1 MKSNLTFKLI
11 VATAIPF
18 IAAGVQWV
26 LWPYLSPL
34 VWFAFFPAVFLSA
47 RIAGLWGGI
56 SGTVL
61 SALLVWYLFIPTQ
74 LSWHL
79 EHSNSIFSMLM
90 FLLIGYAISIYL
102 HRLTRAG
109 QEIRAALNP
118 TLAVCDKAPQ
128 GMQQTPSASLWGAD
142 ILQQTMLNSLVESVL
157 VFSPEGEILACNRA
171 AELFFG
177 FNLETIQ
184 SNLRPVQV
192 RLLHEN
198 GTPFLEED
206 IPVNKTIRTKAACRN
221 VPVGY
226 VDPSGIVRWVLANC
240 EPVIEPLTGDI
251 KAAVLSLLDIS
262 EQKKNA
268 DEQLRLNRTLRAYS
282 ASDWALV
289 HATDESA
296 YINQVCQI
304 LVEECNYVMAWVG
317 FAEHNPEKT
326 VRPVG
331 KAGDNT
337 GYLDEITISWED
349 NEYGSGPSGRAI
361 RTGKMVVCHHMLSD
375 PTFIPWREQAQQRGY
390 AASISL
396 PLIAD
401 EQTLGAIMVYSSIAD
416 PFVNEE
422 LKVLQE
428 LANDLAYGISV
439 LRIRA
444 AHAEQEQ
451 ALRASELRYRLL
463 VEQTVDGIFLADA
476 QGRYIDVNQAG
487 AAMLGYS
494 TEQICTLSIA
504 DVIVT
509 EEIGKIA
516 EEVAR
521 FKNGAVVVSEW
532 HFKRQDGSIFLGEV
546 VGRQLENNCIQGI
559 LRDIT
564 FRREAETELQRARL
578 AALNLAQDALEARTK
593 LEILNDSLESEI
605 SERKLALK
613 DLEIAR
619 NAAELASR
627 AKSDFLANMSHEIR
641 TPMNAIIG
649 LTRITLDSELAPKQR
664 DHLRKVYNAS
674 KALLN
679 ILDDILDYSKIE
691 ANKLE
696 IERVEFILEDVIRE
710 CFDLFMQKLQEKE
723 LELFIE
729 IDPLISCSLLGD
741 PLRLG
746 QILNNLINNAI
757 KFTQHGEI
765 HILIA
770 LISENN
776 QMLNLKFSVRD
787 TGIGMDKSQQD
798 RLFNAFTQADSSI
811 TRKYGGSGLGLTISK
826 RLVELM
832 GGELSVTSEKD
843 IGSTFTFNAYFER
856 CASLEILSSAHH
868 LNPMRVLIVDAHP
881 TSQDVLMRYFGA
893 LNFDITATTSVEEA
907 ISLTSAPERLPLFDL
922 LITNNSAYSQDATNR
937 LHDFQK
943 TSAMTVP
950 ASILMVAANDRENHL
965 ETHNEIILTKPVT
978 LSKLINV
985 LLKIQQPELLST
997 FALPERRINLY
1008 QQAAP
1013 IRGAHILLVE
1023 DDEINQEIATE
1034 FLVLSGLIVVTANN
1048 GAEAFALV
1056 QQQAFDAILMDI
1068 HMPVMDGF
1076 ESTRLIRTLA
1086 QGKTIPIIALSA
1098 SAMAHEKLNSS
1109 SAGMSDHVSKP
1120 FDPAQLITTLLKWI
1134 THKPVQDSDLNMSA
1148 RTPISAQHQLPG
1160 INYSDALSRLQGNE
1174 KLLNKLLQRF
1184 ATEHTT
1190 FSQQLENLLQEQLF
1204 DKALSALHRIRG
1216 TASTLGA
1223 NELTACAMK
1232 LETEIKAQEK
1242 LNSLPEF
1249 IVCLAA
1255 VIEQI
1260 HKNVSGEDHLIKPC
1274 THPDHLMV
1282 ETHLVN
1288 LAMCIKNHEMFDEDM
1303 LTTLLSNLGS
1313 HIPRNL
1319 VIQLE
1324 KQLNNFDF
1332 NQAEL
1337 TLVKIRNAWKSV
1349 NNT

>member
-11 VATAIPF
+11 VAMTIPF
-18 IAAGVQWV
+18 IAAGAQWI
-26 LWPYLSPL
+26 LWPYLNPL

-56 SGTVL
+56 SGTLL
-61 SALLVWYLFIPTQ
+61 STLLAWYLFIPTQ
-74 LSWHL
+74 LSWRL
-79 EHSNSIFSMLM
+79 EHSNSMFSMLM

-118 TLAVCDKAPQ
+118 TLAACDKTTQ
-128 GMQQTPSASLWGAD
+128 GMPQTSSAPLWGAD
-142 ILQQTMLNSLVESVL
+142 ILQQSMLNSLVESVL
-157 VFSPEGEILACNRA
+157 VFSPEGKILACNRA

-177 FNLETIQ
+177 CSLETIQ
-184 SNLRPVQV
+184 SNLRPVQ
-192 RLLHEN
+192 LLHEN

-206 IPVNKTIRTKAACRN
+206 IPVNITIRTKAACRN

-226 VDPSGIVRWVLANC
+226 ADLSGMVRWVLANC
-240 EPVIEPLTGDI
+240 EPVIEPLTGEI
-251 KAAVLSLLDIS
+251 KAAVLSLLEIS

-331 KAGDNT
+331 KAGDDT

-375 PTFIPWREQAQQRGY
+375 PTFIPWRAQAQQRGY

-396 PLIAD
+396 PLIAN

-422 LKVLQE
+422 LKILQE
-428 LANDLAYGISV
+428 LANDLAYGIAV

-444 AHAEQEQ
+444 AHADQEQ

-463 VEQTVDGIFLADA
+463 VEQTVDGIFLANA
-476 QGRYIDVNQAG
+476 QGQYIDVNQAG

-494 TEQICTLSIA
+494 TVEICTLNIS
-504 DVIVT
+504 DVIAI
-509 EEIGKIA
+509 EEIGRIPD
-516 EEVAR
+516 EVAR
-521 FKNGAVVVSEW
+521 FKNGSVVVSEW
-532 HFKRQDGSIFLGEV
+532 QFKRKDGSIFLGEV
-546 VGRQLENNCIQGI
+546 VGRQIENGCIQGI

-564 FRREAETELQRARL
+564 FRREAENELQRARL
-578 AALNLAQDALEARTK
+578 AALNLAQDALEARAK

-605 SERKLALK
+605 SDRKLALK

-619 NAAELASR
+619 NAADLASR

-674 KALLN
+674 RALLN

-757 KFTQHGEI
+757 KFTQRGEI
-765 HILIA
+765 HIRAA

-776 QMLNLKFSVRD
+776 QTLNLKFSVRD
-787 TGIGMDKSQQD
+787 TGIGMDQSQQD

-832 GGELSVTSEKD
+832 GGALSVASEKD
-843 IGSTFTFNAYFER
+843 IGSEFTFNAYFER
-856 CASLEILSSAHH
+856 CASLEILSSVHR

-881 TSQDVLMRYFGA
+881 TSQKVLIHYFGA
-893 LNFDITATTSVEEA
+893 LSFDITATTSVEEA
-907 ISLTSAPERLPLFDL
+907 IARSSALPQFDL
-922 LITNNSAYSQDATNR
+922 LITNHCSQDATNR
-937 LHDFQK
+937 LHDLQK
-943 TSAMTVP
+943 TAAIAVS
-950 ASILMVAANDRENHL
+950 ASILMVTANDRENHL
-965 ETHNEIILTKPVT
+965 ETHNEIILTKPAT
-978 LSKLINV
+978 LSKLINA
-985 LLKIQQPELLST
+985 LLKIQQPEFPST
-997 FALPERRINLY
+997 FALPERRIDLY
-1008 QQAAP
+1008 QLAAP

-1034 FLVLSGLIVVTANN
+1034 FLVRSGLIVVTANN

-1056 QQQAFDAILMDI
+1056 QQQAFDAVLMDI

-1134 THKPVQDSDLNMSA
+1134 AHKPPHHSEPNVNMSA
-1148 RTPISAQHQLPG
+1148 RTPVPAPHQLSG
-1160 INYSDALSRLQGNE
+1160 INYADALSRLQGNE
-1174 KLLNKLLQRF
+1174 NLLNRLLQRF

-1216 TASTLGA
+1216 TASTLGV

-1232 LETEIKAQEK
+1232 LESEIKAQEK

-1249 IVCLAA
+1249 IACLGA

-1260 HKNVSGEDHLIKPC
+1260 HKNVSGENRLINPC
-1274 THPDHLMV
+1274 THPDQPMV
-1282 ETHLVN
+1282 ETYLAN
-1288 LAMCIKNHEMFDEDM
+1288 LAICIENHEMFDEDM
-1303 LTTLLSNLGS
+1303 LTALLSNLGS
-1313 HIPRNL
+1313 YIPRKL
-1319 VIQLE
+1319 VAQLE
-1324 KQLNNFDF
+1324 SQLNNFDF

-1337 TLVKIRNAWKSV
+1337 TLVKIRDTWKSV
-1349 NNT
+1349 HNI